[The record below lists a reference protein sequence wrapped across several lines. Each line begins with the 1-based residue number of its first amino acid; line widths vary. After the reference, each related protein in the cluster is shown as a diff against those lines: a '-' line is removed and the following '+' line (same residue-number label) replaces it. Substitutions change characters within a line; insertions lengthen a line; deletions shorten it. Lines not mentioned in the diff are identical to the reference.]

1 MKHLRVKIN
10 EVIFHIRHLEKIQL
24 PKSQILSLY
33 GVKKFVIT
41 IYKYRK
47 MLREV
52 TIAKFAT

>member
-41 IYKYRK
+41 IFGSIEICYVK
-47 MLREV
+47 LL
-52 TIAKFAT
+52 